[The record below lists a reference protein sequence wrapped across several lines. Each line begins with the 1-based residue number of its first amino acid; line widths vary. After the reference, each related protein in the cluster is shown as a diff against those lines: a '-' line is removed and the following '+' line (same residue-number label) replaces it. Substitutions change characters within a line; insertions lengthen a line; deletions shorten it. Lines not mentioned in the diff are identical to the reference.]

1 MKYLKLKTRRFLDKP
16 YVLMDVSL
24 TLPEGIS
31 GEEWV
36 FLYNQY
42 RVKMTY
48 IGLQFVSSTTDAR
61 DVDKRAMFMVSPKV
75 VQFHLGNNMS
85 LMPQREAIAKL
96 KTFLAAFCTIY
107 SYQFFIDR
115 VPQEVDPS
123 KRESA
128 IRLFESINPERLY
141 N

>member
-1 MKYLKLKTRRFLDKP
+1 MKYLKLKMTRYLDKP
-16 YVLMDVSL
+16 YVRMEVKLR
-24 TLPEGIS
+24 LPEGIS
-31 GEEWV
+31 GEEEF
-36 FLYNQY
+36 FLYNQF
-42 RVKMTY
+42 RVKMAY
-48 IGLQFVSSTTDAR
+48 IGLNFSSTTPTETDH
-61 DVDKRAMFMVSPKV
+61 DKMAIFNVFPTGV
-75 VQFHLGNNMS
+75 VFLFGVNMS

-115 VPQEVDPS
+115 VPQEIDPS